1 MTKSFVRVVEGGG
14 GAIAILCNVAP
25 TAPPVENWNGVR
37 MKERKNKKFT
47 FVQKIRGQGLII
59 IKL

>member
-37 MKERKNKKFT
+37 MKERKIKKLLLF
-47 FVQKIRGQGLII
+47 K
-59 IKL
+59 K